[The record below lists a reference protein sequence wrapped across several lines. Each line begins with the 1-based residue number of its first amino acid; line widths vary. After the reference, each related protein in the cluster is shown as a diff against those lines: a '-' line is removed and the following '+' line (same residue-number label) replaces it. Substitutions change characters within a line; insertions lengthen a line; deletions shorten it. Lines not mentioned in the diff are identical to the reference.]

1 MGENMDEELQ
11 VVFDLGHTISFLV
24 DGGWPSPSDQKD
36 RDYYKEEYL
45 VFQILASKL
54 GIDLPDQLPKET
66 TVEEL
71 IQFYCN
77 QGTYVNNYL
86 MRHKT
91 IYVQKIFFIGR
102 DVRELVICLSGN
114 WEDPVQVNQTKK
126 ELPKLVE
133 KVKTRAES
141 LGIDISEELSEV
153 NDYEKLDEDD
163 INLLELKLKTK
174 LCKRANE
181 PTQMVRS
188 EVDATRI
195 ITDDYWAI
203 SLVRLPDR
211 SDSEHA
217 FLVLEG
223 MKGNTSKIWFADFV
237 RNDISDLALS
247 GIRNGKVRM
256 EKHRGSN
263 AVVGTSSK
271 LLFQCQRRMMD
282 IRHGDQ
288 LLYSTWLISKYT
300 AKNLIQNIKTQ
311 QNNPPKYNVL
321 GDTALARSKAAV
333 KGKDTGHNCFTFA
346 RKMLRDLNDEY
357 MKLPKDSLGDWICAA
372 SSRYIVDKQV
382 NNQRGETLRF
392 GVFIFLAGAVTAF
405 VLKVLIFGV

>member
-1 MGENMDEELQ
+1 MDEELQ
-11 VVFDLGHTISFLV
+11 VVYELGRKGSIL
-24 DGGWPSPSDQKD
+24 DRLSPATHQSREHFAQ
-36 RDYYKEEYL
+36 YYFEFKT
-45 VFQILASKL
+45 LASKL
-54 GIDLPDQLPKET
+54 GANLPDQSPEEKT
-66 TVEEL
+66 TEDEIFRFNTNQVSRVENYLHQHKTSYIQEIFFIANRVEEL
-71 IQFYCN
+71 SE
-77 QGTYVNNYL
+77 VL
-86 MRHKT
+86 WES
-91 IYVQKIFFIGR
+91 IGKNKR
-102 DVRELVICLSGN
+102 FWNKKMKQLS
-114 WEDPVQVNQTKK
+114 V
-126 ELPKLVE
+126 LVE
-133 KVKTRAES
+133 ELQIRAKS
-141 LGIDISEELSEV
+141 LGIDISEELSKV
-153 NDYEKLDEDD
+153 NVHEKFNNDD
-163 INLLELKLKTK
+163 LNLLELKLKAK

-223 MKGNTSKIWFADFV
+223 MEGNTSKIWFADFV
-237 RNDISDLALS
+237 RNDTSDLALS

-256 EKHRGSN
+256 EEHGSD

-382 NNQRGETLRF
+382 NNQRWETLRF
-392 GVFIFLAGAVTAF
+392 EVFIFLAGAVTAF